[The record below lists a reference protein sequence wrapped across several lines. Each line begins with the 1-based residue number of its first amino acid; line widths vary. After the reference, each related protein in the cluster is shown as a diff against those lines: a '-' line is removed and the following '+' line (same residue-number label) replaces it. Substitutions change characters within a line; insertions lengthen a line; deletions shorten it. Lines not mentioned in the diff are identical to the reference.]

1 MQKYKCLTDEE
12 IMRTTLNIDPALLS
26 AAKRLAVARSVA
38 VGDIISELAHAGL
51 VAQSQTSLKRKSGFP
66 VFAAPPGAPLIG
78 LDDVKRDEDGSDQ
91 N

>member
-1 MQKYKCLTDEE
+1 
-12 IMRTTLNIDPALLS
+12 MRTTLNIDPTLLN
-26 AAKRLAVARSVA
+26 AAKRLAAARSVA

-51 VAQSQTSLKRKSGFP
+51 LAQSRTSLKRKSGFP
-66 VFAAPPGAPLIG
+66 VFTAPSGAPVIG